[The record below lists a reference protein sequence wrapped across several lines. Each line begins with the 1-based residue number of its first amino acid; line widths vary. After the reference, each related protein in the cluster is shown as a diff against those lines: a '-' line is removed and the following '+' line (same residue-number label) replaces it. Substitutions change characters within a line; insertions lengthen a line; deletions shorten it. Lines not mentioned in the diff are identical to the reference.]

1 MIKTLNDLG
10 FESEISDY
18 IARSESA
25 INELFSKSR
34 PQNGPPQ
41 FGGGISYR
49 ISNDPG
55 IESAIPDFIIRTES
69 AKNDLFS
76 KFRLHSLYV
85 NYHLLMPELLVAR
98 G

>member
-1 MIKTLNDLG
+1 M
-10 FESEISDY
+10 
-18 IARSESA
+18 
-25 INELFSKSR
+25 
-34 PQNGPPQ
+34 
-41 FGGGISYR
+41 GGGVSYR

-85 NYHLLMPELLVAR
+85 R
-98 G
+98 GAGRESINFDVPLKAEVTNFKIAKS

>member
-1 MIKTLNDLG
+1 MNHLIWV
-10 FESEISDY
+10 
-18 IARSESA
+18 
-25 INELFSKSR
+25 
-34 PQNGPPQ
+34 
-41 FGGGISYR
+41 GGGGVSYR

-85 NYHLLMPELLVAR
+85 VLSCFSFSSALFLLTLIIWFVLFLGHCPEPFQIIL
-98 G
+98 

>member
-1 MIKTLNDLG
+1 MVLL
-10 FESEISDY
+10 FISDLLV
-18 IARSESA
+18 ESA
-25 INELFSKSR
+25 KSDFETESIFLTCKSSQILDLFNQTLT
-34 PQNGPPQ
+34 QNATPQ

-55 IESAIPDFIIRTES
+55 IESAIPDFIIRSES

-76 KFRLHSLYV
+76 KSRLQPIY
-85 NYHLLMPELLVAR
+85 